1 MKILVLCIACILDYL
16 LGDPPFPVHPV
27 VWIGRLTRWLE
38 DRIRPVC
45 ERGQQHLAC
54 RLIAGGIV
62 NTVLVC
68 LISGFVPWAVLA
80 VLYRLLPPVGVI
92 LEIWWCA
99 RLLAARSLQKESM
112 AVCRELRE
120 GTLAGA
126 RQALSRIVGRD
137 TAHLDESETA
147 RAAVETV
154 AENTSDGVIAPMLYY
169 VIGGLPLMFV
179 YKAINTMDSMQGY
192 RNERYFYYGKAAAR
206 TDDAANLIPSRLSG
220 LLMVA
225 SSFIL
230 KLDGPGAWR
239 IFIRDRYA
247 HPSPNSA
254 QTEAAAAGALGVRL
268 GGPSTYFGILVQ
280 KPYIGDPGRPV
291 TAEDIPL
298 MNRLMYMCAV
308 LGLLVSLLLIVI

>member
-1 MKILVLCIACILDYL
+1 MKLLVLCIAFILDYL
-16 LGDPPFPVHPV
+16 LGDPSFPVHPV

-38 DRIRPVC
+38 DRIRPLC
-45 ERGQQHLAC
+45 ERTQQHLFG
-54 RLIAGGIV
+54 RLIVGGIV

-68 LISGFVPWAVLA
+68 LISGLVPWAVLA
-80 VLYRLLPPVGVI
+80 VLYRLIPPVGVV

-99 RLLAARSLQKESM
+99 RLLAARSLQKEGM
-112 AVCRELRE
+112 AVYSELKD
-120 GTLAGA
+120 GSLAGA

-154 AENTSDGVIAPMLYY
+154 AENTSDGIIAPMLFYA
-169 VIGGLPLMFV
+169 IGGLPLMFV

-192 RNERYFYYGKAAAR
+192 RNERYLYYGKAAAR

-239 IFIRDRYA
+239 IFVRDRYA
-247 HPSPNSA
+247 HTSPNSA
-254 QTEAAAAGALGVRL
+254 QTEAAAAGALGIRL
-268 GGPSTYFGILVQ
+268 GGPSTYSGTLVQ
-280 KPYIGDPGRPV
+280 KPCIGDPVRPV

-298 MNRLMYMCAV
+298 MCRLMYMCAI
-308 LGLLVSLLLIVI
+308 LGLLVSLFIIVI